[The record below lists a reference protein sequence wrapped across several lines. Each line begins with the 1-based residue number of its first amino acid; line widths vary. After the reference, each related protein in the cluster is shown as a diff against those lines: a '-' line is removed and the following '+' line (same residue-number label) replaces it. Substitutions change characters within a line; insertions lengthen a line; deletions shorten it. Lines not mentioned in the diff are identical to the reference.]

1 MPVDLGVNL
10 PIRGRRDMKLKPWIH
25 SALHIGCVAL
35 LLLQGHYI
43 WQLRREVVE
52 ESARE
57 MSARERL
64 RDTRLALGSVQLQ
77 LLEACQHP
85 NTGCMMK

>member
-1 MPVDLGVNL
+1 
-10 PIRGRRDMKLKPWIH
+10 MKLKPWIH
-25 SALHIGCVAL
+25 SALHIGCVAM

-43 WQLRREVVE
+43 WQLRTEVVE
-52 ESARE
+52 ESAHE

-64 RDTRLALGSVQLQ
+64 RDTQFALGSMRLR

-85 NTGCMMK
+85 NTGFGCWAEE